1 MQDLTDRTVMITGA
15 ARGIGRGMARA
26 FVRAGARVA
35 ITDID
40 IDQARTTRDELTAGG
55 AEAIAIELDVR
66 DRASFQRAVDEVEEH
81 FGPVEVLCNNAGI
94 GTAVPLADLGF
105 DDWDRVLGINVGGV
119 INGIQTVLPRMLSRG
134 GPGHIINTASGAGLV
149 ATTNLTYST
158 SKFAVVGMS
167 ESLRQQQSLL
177 QAGIGVSV
185 LCPGP
190 VRTDV
195 LQDLPEQAESLDQHK
210 LELGRRF
217 LQEHGVDPDV
227 VGEQVVAAVREDR
240 LHVQTDRS
248 MEGLLAERAGLLIE
262 SLPPATEHDE
272 RLAPMLRQLASSL
285 TPPLQR

>member
-1 MQDLTDRTVMITGA
+1 MQDLADRTVLITGA
-15 ARGIGRGMARA
+15 ARGIGRGIARA
-26 FVRAGARVA
+26 VARAGAHVA

-40 IDQARTTRDELTAGG
+40 SQEARLTSEQLVADGTR
-55 AEAIAIELDVR
+55 AIAVGLDVR
-66 DRASFQRAVDEVEEH
+66 DRDAFALAVDEVEDRL
-81 FGPVEVLCNNAGI
+81 GPVDVLCNNAGI
-94 GTAVPLADLGF
+94 GTAVPVPELGYGQ
-105 DDWDRVLGINVGGV
+105 WDRVLGINLGGV
-119 INGIQTVLPRMLSRG
+119 VNGVQTVLPRMLARG
-134 GPGHIINTASGAGLV
+134 GPGHIVNTASGAGLV

-167 ESLRQQQSLL
+167 ESLRQQQALVK
-177 QAGIGVSV
+177 AGIGVSV

-195 LQDLPEQAESLDQHK
+195 LQDLPEQSESLDQRK

-217 LQEHGVDPDV
+217 LQEYGLTPDA
-227 VGEQVVAAVREDR
+227 VGEQVVAAVQEGR

-248 MEGLLAERAGLLIE
+248 VEGLLEERAGLLTA

-272 RLAPMLRQLASSL
+272 RLAPMLGQLASSL